1 MVVGI
6 STPCLCSITKVVG
19 SNPTHGKLYSIQH
32 NVIKFVLVTGQWFS
46 PGTSVSSTNKIDSLN
61 IAEILLK
68 VVLNTITQ
76 VNPILFMQVHNA
88 HTIYLH
94 CISNKKMFLNH
105 IKPCCK
111 SDILYYLVY
120 RNYI

>member
-19 SNPTHGKLYSIQH
+19 SNPIHGELYSIQH
-32 NVIKFVLVTGQWFS
+32 NVIKFVLAAGQWFS

-61 IAEILLK
+61 IHVAEILLK

-94 CISNKKMFLNH
+94 CISKNKKMFLNH
-105 IKPCCK
+105 
-111 SDILYYLVY
+111 
-120 RNYI
+120 